1 MMARLGDIC
10 ISITDGSHNPP
21 PGVEKS
27 NFLMISSKNIDDDS
41 ITLDAPRYLS
51 AEDFEAENRRTN
63 IMPNDLL
70 MTIVGTIGR
79 VAVVTDRI
87 NKICVQRSVAVI
99 KPDITVVNPRFLMYQ
114 IQGKRDIL
122 EKESHGVAQKG
133 LYLKQVEQIEIWVP
147 TICEQLAIVN
157 QLDKV
162 SDLIALR
169 KRQIEKMDELVK
181 ARFVEM
187 FGDLSS
193 NPFGWQFKLLSDV
206 CDVRDGTHD
215 SPEYVDSGFPLLTSK
230 NFTNGFVD
238 FSEVNLIS
246 KKDFDAINQR
256 SKVDVGDIVMPMIG
270 TIGHPVIIDTDRLF
284 AIKNVALIKFANS
297 PVSNIFVREIL
308 NSDYFRNVVD
318 EKNRGNTQKFI
329 ALGDIRKIRI
339 PIVGSDLQKQFA
351 IFTNQVNQSK
361 AIVRQGLDK
370 LETLKSAL
378 MQEYFG

>member
-1 MMARLGDIC
+1 
-10 ISITDGSHNPP
+10 
-21 PGVEKS
+21 
-27 NFLMISSKNIDDDS
+27 
-41 ITLDAPRYLS
+41 
-51 AEDFEAENRRTN
+51 
-63 IMPNDLL
+63 
-70 MTIVGTIGR
+70 
-79 VAVVTDRI
+79 
-87 NKICVQRSVAVI
+87 
-99 KPDITVVNPRFLMYQ
+99 
-114 IQGKRDIL
+114 
-122 EKESHGVAQKG
+122 
-133 LYLKQVEQIEIWVP
+133 
-147 TICEQLAIVN
+147 
-157 QLDKV
+157 
-162 SDLIALR
+162 
-169 KRQIEKMDELVK
+169 MDELVK